1 MALQSSPPSEGGKKA
16 VKTEEQTNRQNTLII
31 MTVTVMFILEIVTKV
46 QKAAIQ
52 ATLMRTSMAD
62 FSNLTPYLSSIDIVQ
77 DEV

>member
-1 MALQSSPPSEGGKKA
+1 
-16 VKTEEQTNRQNTLII
+16 